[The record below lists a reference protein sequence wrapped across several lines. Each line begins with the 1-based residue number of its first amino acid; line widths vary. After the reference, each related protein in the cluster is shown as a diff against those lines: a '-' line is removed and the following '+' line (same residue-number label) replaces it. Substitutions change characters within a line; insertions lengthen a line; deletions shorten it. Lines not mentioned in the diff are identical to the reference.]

1 MINRSCYWKTISR
14 SCLIGL
20 FALQAATLAQPIDKS
35 TRKPCTRDGIA
46 AVVREEM
53 EAALKGSNIPGV
65 TLSVYMPTRFSKPF
79 STAYGSS
86 DFAQRRPAKP
96 TDRMLA
102 GSIGKT
108 FYAAAALKLVDMG
121 RLDLERTIAYY
132 LPDGNI
138 PSADKVTVRMLLS
151 HRSGYGEYD
160 EIFMKDLISD
170 RTRVR
175 NLSDWV
181 GPLMRN
187 PPGEPGPFRY
197 SDINFVILAHII
209 DHVAGIPATDFIR
222 TQFLSPYHLD
232 RTAVSDRREI
242 TGLVP
247 GYAGPGNFFGGD
259 SMIESGKLIYNPQ
272 FESGG
277 GGYVSNAPDLA
288 RWITLF
294 ATSTV
299 FSESRWIEASTATNK
314 DEKTGKGYGLGIH
327 IDETS
332 AGIAYG
338 HSGYIPG
345 YVSWARWYAKP
356 SVAIAIQTNT
366 SDRER
371 LKWDGFQISD
381 AIASKVGNRCNH

>member
-1 MINRSCYWKTISR
+1 MIITRYWKTISR

-20 FALQAATLAQPIDKS
+20 FVFHGTVWAQQTDQSAK
-35 TRKPCTRDGIA
+35 TPCSRDGIA
-46 AVVREEM
+46 AIMREEID
-53 EAALKGSNIPGV
+53 ATLKGSSIPGV
-65 TLSVYMPTRFSKPF
+65 TLSVYMPTRFSKPL
-79 STAYGSS
+79 STAHGWS
-86 DFAQRRPAKP
+86 DFAKRRPMERS
-96 TDRMLA
+96 DRMLA

-108 FYAAAALKLVDMG
+108 FYAAAALKLVDLG
-121 RLDLERTIAYY
+121 KLDLDRTIGYY

-138 PSADKVTVRMLLS
+138 PSAEKVTVRMLLS

-160 EIFMKDLISD
+160 ETFMRDLISD

-175 NLSDWV
+175 SLSDWV
-181 GPLMRN
+181 GPLRRK
-187 PPGEPGPFRY
+187 PPADPGTFRY

-209 DHVAGIPATDFIR
+209 DRVSGTSATDFIR
-222 TQFLSPYHLD
+222 TQFLLPYRLNQ
-232 RTAVSDRREI
+232 TAASDRREI
-242 TGLVP
+242 AGLVA

-259 SMIESGKLIYNPQ
+259 SMLESGKLIYNPQ

-277 GGYVSNAPDLA
+277 GGYASSAGDLA

-294 ATSTV
+294 GTSTV
-299 FSESRWIEASTATNK
+299 FSKSRWTEASTATNK

-327 IDETS
+327 IDETP

-345 YVSWARWYAKP
+345 YISWARWYEKP

-366 SDRER
+366 SDKKR
-371 LKWDGFQISD
+371 LEWDGYEMSD
-381 AIASKVGNRCNH
+381 AIALKIEKRCHQ